1 MYSVVGCADC
11 GSIWIVED
19 APDTTTCP
27 RCGTRHRFDSLR
39 KLAETEEQAAAR
51 RARSTILAERAD
63 DVDGQP
69 DFEELERAVESDR
82 HTMTGSTTTREPGQ
96 SREAV
101 VRRAIRT
108 IEAPDDEAIVAFAAD
123 NGVPEDAARRVLMGL
138 QRSGQVTAEDGRYR
152 LL

>member
-1 MYSVVGCADC
+1 MYSVVGCGDC
-11 GSIWIVED
+11 GSIWIVEG

-69 DFEELERAVESDR
+69 DFDELERAVESDR
-82 HTMTGSTTTREPGQ
+82 PTMTGSTTTREPGR

-108 IEAPDDEAIVAFAAD
+108 IDAPDDEAIVAFAAD